1 MAIQN
6 VGNLQSILNNYS
18 AKDWTQSAELG
29 SIGTIEGGP
38 SIGKGF
44 SLSAPESSGKS
55 FSELLASSITEVNG
69 MQQEANTAIQNLV
82 SGKTKNLH
90 ETMLS
95 VEKAEIAFKT
105 MNQIRSKVIDAY
117 KEVMRMQI

>member
-6 VGNLQSILNNYS
+6 VGNLQSILNNYN
-18 AKDWTQSAELG
+18 AKDWSKSAEMESFSELG
-29 SIGTIEGGP
+29 GSSSVGGSLTLDQP
-38 SIGKGF
+38 SNT
-44 SLSAPESSGKS
+44 KS

-69 MQQEANTAIQNLV
+69 MQQDADKAIQNLV
-82 SGKTKNLH
+82 TGKTKNLH
-90 ETMLS
+90 ETMLA

>member
-6 VGNLQSILNNYS
+6 VGNLQQILNNYN
-18 AKDWTQSAELG
+18 AKDWAKSSEIETFNELETTG
-29 SIGTIEGGP
+29 IGNGL
-38 SIGKGF
+38 
-44 SLSAPESSGKS
+44 SLEEPGNRKS

-69 MQQEANTAIQNLV
+69 LQQEANKAIQNLAT
-82 SGKTKNLH
+82 GKSKNLH
-90 ETMLS
+90 ETMLA

>member
-6 VGNLQSILNNYS
+6 VGNLQQILNNYN
-18 AKDWTQSAELG
+18 AKDWAKSSEVDTFSELDSPG
-29 SIGTIEGGP
+29 FGNGLSIEEPGNR
-38 SIGKGF
+38 
-44 SLSAPESSGKS
+44 KS

-69 MQQEANTAIQNLV
+69 LQKEANTAIQNLV
-82 SGKTKNLH
+82 TGKSKNLH
-90 ETMLS
+90 ETMLA